1 MHELFSIN
9 ELNYTMVKD
18 LINIQ
23 MGSTKNIKIVKIIWW
38 LLKYMELSKIS
49 KGLMDELL
57 KLFVV
62 IYLKSG
68 PSVKLALYEDLE
80 NVFCYVKES

>member
-1 MHELFSIN
+1 
-9 ELNYTMVKD
+9 
-18 LINIQ
+18 
-23 MGSTKNIKIVKIIWW
+23 MGSAKNIKIVKIIWW

-68 PSVKLALYEDLE
+68 TAVKLALYEDLE
-80 NVFCYVKES
+80 NVFCYVKDS

>member
-1 MHELFSIN
+1 
-9 ELNYTMVKD
+9 MVKD
-18 LINIQ
+18 LINIL
-23 MGSTKNIKIVKIIWW
+23 MGSTKNIKIVKTIWW
-38 LLKYMELSKIS
+38 LLKYMELNKIS

-80 NVFCYVKES
+80 NVFFYVKDS

>member
-1 MHELFSIN
+1 
-9 ELNYTMVKD
+9 
-18 LINIQ
+18 
-23 MGSTKNIKIVKIIWW
+23 MGSTKNIKIVKTIWW
-38 LLKYMELSKIS
+38 LLKYMELNKIS

-80 NVFCYVKES
+80 NVFFYVKDS